1 MLVPALGELFP
12 TLGCFAQE
20 GKREG
25 KLWLKFKKLINNNN
39 NKEKS
44 DECWCSACYFPTIQ
58 SKIPVHGTV
67 PPTANLIRVI
77 EHAQRIITHGT
88 LDLKK
93 PGAKVN
99 SASCGLLLSA
109 LLAQQC
115 KTH

>member
-1 MLVPALGELFP
+1 MLVLSSLFSNYSV
-12 TLGCFAQE
+12 
-20 GKREG
+20 R
-25 KLWLKFKKLINNNN
+25 
-39 NKEKS
+39 
-44 DECWCSACYFPTIQ
+44 
-58 SKIPVHGTV
+58 IPVHGTV

-77 EHAQRIITHGT
+77 KHAQRIITHGT

-99 SASCGLLLSA
+99 PASCGLLLSA